1 MAFKSDCEE
10 VPEREQRGFILQVR
24 KFHSK
29 NFILNNIEFIK
40 VYFLL
45 NKLKNPKASEKGGIK
60 STTENIFTFWTW
72 RVINAK
78 NICDCVY
85 DCVCVCAC
93 MWAHVHMYKQL
104 VQYVYLEHINATS
117 SYTFY
122 FLFLQSNKVP
132 VVQHPHHVHPLTPLI
147 TYSNE
152 HFTPGNPPPHLQ
164 ADVDPKTG
172 RLQDLLQR
180 DVWEDTRH

>member
-1 MAFKSDCEE
+1 M
-10 VPEREQRGFILQVR
+10 
-24 KFHSK
+24 
-29 NFILNNIEFIK
+29 
-40 VYFLL
+40 
-45 NKLKNPKASEKGGIK
+45 LKTSVTVCMI
-60 STTENIFTFWTW
+60 
-72 RVINAK
+72 
-78 NICDCVY
+78 
-85 DCVCVCAC
+85 VCVC

-104 VQYVYLEHINATS
+104 VQYIYLEHINATS

-180 DVWEDTRH
+180 DV